1 MTISETRRTEPID
14 AVKVDSLSYR
24 YGDRVALDE
33 VSFRVE
39 SGEIFGLL
47 GPNGGGKTT
56 LFSLLT
62 TLRPCQRGGVE
73 LMGHELPREAPAAR
87 RNMGVVFQSP
97 SLDPNLTIGENLACQ
112 GMLYGMRGAGL
123 RNRVEALTGRFDLAD
138 RISDRVAELSGG
150 MRRRVEIAKA
160 LIHGPR
166 LLILDEPSTGLDPGI
181 RRELWALL
189 EELRGREGVT
199 VLLTTHFMEEGDR
212 CDRVAL
218 LEGGRLVALG
228 VPADLK
234 GEVGGEVVQIG
245 TSDPTRVVEILR
257 EELGIEA
264 EADTDSVRFERR
276 GAHREVVGVVEA
288 LPSLVQSITVSQPTL
303 EDVFLHRTGRHFWR
317 SETR

>member
-1 MTISETRRTEPID
+1 MTISETRRTEPTD

-33 VSFRVE
+33 VSFRVA

-62 TLRPCQRGGVE
+62 TLRPCQTGGVE

-97 SLDPNLTIGENLACQ
+97 SLDPNLTVGENLACQ

-123 RNRVEALTGRFDLAD
+123 RNRVEALTSRFDLAD

-212 CDRVAL
+212 CDRVGL

-264 EADTDSVRFERR
+264 EADTDGVRFERR

-317 SETR
+317 SETQ